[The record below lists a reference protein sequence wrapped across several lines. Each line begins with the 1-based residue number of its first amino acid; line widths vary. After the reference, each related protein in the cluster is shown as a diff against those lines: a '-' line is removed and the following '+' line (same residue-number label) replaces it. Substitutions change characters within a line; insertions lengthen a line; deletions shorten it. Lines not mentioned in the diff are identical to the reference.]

1 MQNTLVLTR
10 PPLGVSDSRLLSSE
24 SASLG
29 YRDHIE
35 DDEWVLTKDG
45 WISKIEEHAHDGL
58 TRLFRLLRTK
68 DIHNAEYVERP
79 IGTIFRKAIFVLFL
93 VSTIGFFLIPFSWG
107 FDAFLNGCESEG
119 ISYEE
124 CYFVFG
130 QSSDFEMYLVFAPI
144 ISMLVVTLASKS
156 KLDLFDHL
164 KADTMW
170 VEHKGGTFQL
180 EDSRRTTEI
189 YRLWFLVIVW
199 RIAVDPLSGGLSSL
213 EKSGNLIILVF
224 AIGIFLATYKY
235 YKSVF
240 SVPKV
245 EEIRFGTLREFTELI
260 QNAIGMSGED
270 SGSKREPLIDRIG
283 DDIEPI
289 KESIEKYKD
298 ELEQFD
304 DDFEEMWESPSY
316 WLGIVSTRTTTEKML
331 KMRLK
336 RVRPAS
342 ERKAR
347 GFKNYIDAL
356 NSLDDP
362 PSEIRRKMEKVRDS
376 WDHAK
381 DAKKEDYIVTLR
393 DALSII
399 EWTYANPPQNTPSSA
414 KA

>member
-29 YRDHIE
+29 YRDHIG

-45 WISKIEEHAHDGL
+45 WISKIEEHDHDGL

-93 VSTIGFFLIPFSWG
+93 VSTIGVFLIPFSWG
-107 FDAFLNGCESEG
+107 IDAFLNGCESEG

-130 QSSDFEMYLVFAPI
+130 QSSNFEMYLVFAPI
-144 ISMLVVTLASKS
+144 VSTVVVTLAS

-164 KADTMW
+164 KADTMR

-189 YRLWFLVIVW
+189 YLPWFLVIVW
-199 RIAVDPLSGGLSSL
+199 RIAVDPLTGGLSNL
-213 EKSGNLIILVF
+213 EKSGDIIIVVF
-224 AIGIFLATYKY
+224 LLGISLATYKY

-260 QNAIGMSGED
+260 KNAIGMSGED
-270 SGSKREPLIDRIG
+270 SGSKREMLIDRFG

-304 DDFEEMWESPSY
+304 DDFEEMWESYSP
-316 WLGIVSTRTTTEKML
+316 WMGIVSTRTTTEEML
-331 KMRLK
+331 KMRL
-336 RVRPAS
+336 RMVRPAS

-347 GFKNYIDAL
+347 GFKNYMDAL

-362 PSEIRRKMEKVRDS
+362 PSEIRRKMEKVRRS

-399 EWTYANPPQNTPSSA
+399 EWNYANPPQNTPSSA